1 MVRMKWST
9 KIFLL
14 NALTYGLLGIV
25 LIAFIFP
32 IFWMYIT
39 SFKPAA
45 VQVKIP
51 PVWIFEPTLES
62 YVELFKESE
71 FATGMQ
77 NTLIVAPITTVIVT
91 LLGSLAG
98 YSLARVKWRGR
109 DTIAIWILSMWMFPL
124 ITVMVPLFMFFN
136 ELRLI
141 DTYPGL
147 IFIYTFM
154 NLPLAIW
161 LMRGFFMEIPTELDE
176 AAMVD
181 GYSRWGA
188 FFKVVLPIAISG
200 MITTALLVLIL
211 TWNEFL
217 AALILSRSRTQTA
230 TVVMSGFVG
239 RFGARFGWIVAAGCI
254 LSTPIFILAVI
265 IQRHLVRGLTF
276 GAVRG

>member
-1 MVRMKWST
+1 MEGMKRSE
-9 KIFLL
+9 KILLL
-14 NALTYGLLGIV
+14 NALTYILLVIV
-25 LIAFIFP
+25 LVIFIFP

-39 SFKPAA
+39 SFKPGAA
-45 VQVKIP
+45 QVEVP
-51 PVWIFEPTLES
+51 PVWIFQPTWES
-62 YVELFKESE
+62 YVELFTQSE
-71 FATGMQ
+71 FLIGMK

-98 YSLARVKWRGR
+98 YSLARIKWRGR
-109 DTIAIWILSMWMFPL
+109 DTIAVWILSMWMFPL
-124 ITVMVPLFMFFN
+124 ITVMIPIFMLFN
-136 ELRLI
+136 DLHLI

-147 IFIYTFM
+147 ILIYTWM
-154 NLPLAIW
+154 NLPIAIW
-161 LMRGFFMEIPTELDE
+161 LMRGFFMEIPTDLDE

-188 FFKVVLPIAISG
+188 FFKVVLPLAVSG

-217 AALILSRSRTQTA
+217 AVLILSRSQTQTA
-230 TVVMSGFVG
+230 TVVMSGFAG
-239 RFGARFGWIVAAGCI
+239 RFGARIGWIMAAGCI
-254 LSTPIFILAVI
+254 LSTPIFIFAVI